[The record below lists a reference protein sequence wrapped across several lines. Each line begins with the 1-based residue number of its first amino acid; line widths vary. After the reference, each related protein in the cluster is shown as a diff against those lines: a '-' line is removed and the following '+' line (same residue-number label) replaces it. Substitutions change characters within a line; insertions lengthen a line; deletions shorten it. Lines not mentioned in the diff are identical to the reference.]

1 MNYIHKW
8 FFKYVYITLNWC
20 QFRVSLIN
28 TNLHFVSV
36 EFWWYNKTKMHKCKY
51 KSKGSNINLKICS
64 NIEISIYWSQV
75 CLFIQ

>member
-1 MNYIHKW
+1 MTDANRDIKICLELESRVLKINWRLLWFKDMNYIHKR

-36 EFWWYNKTKMHKCKY
+36 EFWWYNKTRNTQM
-51 KSKGSNINLKICS
+51 
-64 NIEISIYWSQV
+64 
-75 CLFIQ
+75 